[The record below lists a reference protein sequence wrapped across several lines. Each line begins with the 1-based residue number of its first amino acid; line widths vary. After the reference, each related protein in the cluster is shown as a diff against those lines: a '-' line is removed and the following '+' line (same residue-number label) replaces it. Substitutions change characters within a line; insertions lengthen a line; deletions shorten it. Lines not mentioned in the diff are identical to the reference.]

1 MRVDFTDP
9 EFKTKSTLFGK
20 KNSISKKK
28 TNNILP
34 KNHSVKND
42 IEIKKD
48 RFQKLLNKKSKR
60 EPKKGIFFSL
70 NIFKKDKKEQK
81 SSKTNKLNN
90 ILKDKFAKKNKES
103 NFKEDP
109 NKKAQEIEE
118 KLSNIFS
125 QLQNNIETKPK
136 EKVEEKNV
144 IKDKFAKDT
153 QDTEKKLREIFS
165 RLEENRRKYEEK
177 KGAKR
182 LTEEQSEQFLKI
194 FEDIQKRNQ
203 DKIENNK
210 TEIEI
215 KKKSIGNLDNN
226 EDEILK
232 NFLNQKTKSS
242 QESSRLKV
250 SRSVKEG
257 LNSYK
262 SFSIFAKTKE
272 FFSIWLV
279 NILFTLAS
287 FGAYY
292 PFAKQKIKEYLY
304 NNTTLNGSN
313 FEYKLNIKSLL
324 DTSFFLATVT
334 ISSFT
339 LYYFDISLIYQ
350 LAPLSLIVI
359 AIPWIIYKNIK
370 YNIDAISYRNVY
382 FKYVGKNLK
391 SFYKLTLIYF
401 GVIFAPIIALISASI
416 YFYNNL
422 AYALFAIFVVVSIVY
437 FILSFTI
444 LSIKLYSKYQD
455 LIINK
460 TYFGVNRFYFDT
472 SVNTNQIF
480 KQFLPVA
487 IVTTLII
494 GIISS
499 LIYTNFIN
507 LFTID
512 ALIKYILIA
521 LIIFTGSSFFIGTLQ
536 GYLQNFTLNNTTLT
550 GYRIKSNIKPLKF
563 GLIKLVNS
571 ILLIFTFGLA
581 YPYTKLKELKYR
593 LSHTLFECD
602 DCDEFIERSI

>member
-9 EFKTKSTLFGK
+9 EFKTKSTFFGK
-20 KNSISKKK
+20 KNSLLKKK
-28 TNNILP
+28 SNNILP

-42 IEIKKD
+42 IEIKRD

-60 EPKKGIFFSL
+60 DPKKGISFSL

-81 SSKTNKLNN
+81 SSKINKLNT

-103 NFKEDP
+103 NFKEAP

-118 KLSNIFS
+118 KLSNIFL
-125 QLQNNIETKPK
+125 QLQNNIKTEPK
-136 EKVEEKNV
+136 KKVEEKNV

-203 DKIENNK
+203 NRLEDDK
-210 TEIEI
+210 TEI
-215 KKKSIGNLDNN
+215 KKKSIDDSSSIE

-242 QESSRLKV
+242 QKSSILKV
-250 SRSVKEG
+250 SKSVKKG

-262 SFSIFAKTKE
+262 SFTILAKTKE
-272 FFSIWLV
+272 FFSVWLV
-279 NILFTLAS
+279 NILFTLVS

-313 FEYKLNIKSLL
+313 FEYKLNIKYLL
-324 DTSFFLATVT
+324 DTSIFLAIIS
-334 ISSFT
+334 ISSLA
-339 LYYFDISLIYQ
+339 LYYFNMPLMYQ
-350 LAPLSLIVI
+350 MAPILLAIV
-359 AIPWIIYKNIK
+359 AMPWIIYKNIK
-370 YNIDAISYRNVY
+370 SNIDALSYRNVY

-391 SFYKLTLIYF
+391 SFYQLTLIYF
-401 GVIFAPIIALISASI
+401 GVIFAPTIALISASI

-422 AYALFAIFVVVSIVY
+422 AYALSAIFAIASIIY
-437 FILSFTI
+437 FLLSFTF
-444 LSIKLYSKYQD
+444 LSIKLYNRYQD

-472 SVNTNQIF
+472 SVNSNPIF
-480 KQFLPVA
+480 KKFLPIA
-487 IVTTLII
+487 IATTLIV
-494 GIISS
+494 GALSF
-499 LIYTNFIN
+499 LVYTNFIGQ
-507 LFTID
+507 FTID
-512 ALIKYILIA
+512 ASIKYILIA
-521 LIIFTGSSFFIGTLQ
+521 LVLFIGGNFFLGTLQ
-536 GYLQNFTLNNTTLT
+536 GYLQNFTLNNTTLK
-550 GYRIKSNIKPLKF
+550 GYSLKSNIKPIKL
-563 GLIKLVNS
+563 GAIKLVNS
-571 ILLIFTFGLA
+571 ILQIFTLGLA

-602 DCDEFIERSI
+602 NYDEFIEGSI